1 MDRSD
6 AMKVDGADMSVSMKK
21 KRSQDVD
28 ETEQGMYSVSYLK
41 IPIDYRYSEA
51 ED

>member
-1 MDRSD
+1 MDMSD

-21 KRSQDVD
+21 KSSKEVD
-28 ETEQGMYSVSYLK
+28 ETEEGLYSVSYLK